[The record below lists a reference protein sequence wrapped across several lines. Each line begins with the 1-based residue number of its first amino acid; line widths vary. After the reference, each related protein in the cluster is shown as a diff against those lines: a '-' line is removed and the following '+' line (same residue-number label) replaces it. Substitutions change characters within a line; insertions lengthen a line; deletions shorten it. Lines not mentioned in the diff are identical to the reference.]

1 MDNTTAVIISLRLI
15 VVRLQKEINQLK
27 IRLEAVESATIP
39 TGDELLA
46 RRYQNERLKHSHE
59 HEGQAVSDD

>member
-1 MDNTTAVIISLRLI
+1 MSDIAELRTM
-15 VVRLQKEINQLK
+15 VKTMQKEINQLK

>member
-1 MDNTTAVIISLRLI
+1 MNNPTAVLISLQLI
-15 VVRLQKEINQLK
+15 VGRLQKEINKLE
-27 IRLEAVESATIP
+27 IRLEAVESAIIP
-39 TGDELLA
+39 TDDELLA